1 MSAGL
6 CVLDH
11 NKVKIRLRKETS
23 LTFAK
28 TKISSKQFCGAQ
40 LFTCGLR

>member
-11 NKVKIRLRKETS
+11 NKVKIRLRKEKS
-23 LTFAK
+23 LTSAK
-28 TKISSKQFCGAQ
+28 TKICSKQFCGAH
-40 LFTCGLR
+40 LFTCGPR